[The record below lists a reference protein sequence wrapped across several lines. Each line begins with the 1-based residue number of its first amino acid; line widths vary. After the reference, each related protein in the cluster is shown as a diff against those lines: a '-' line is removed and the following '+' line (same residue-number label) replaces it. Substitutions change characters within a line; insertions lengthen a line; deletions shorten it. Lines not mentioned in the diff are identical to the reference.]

1 MPRLIAAFVAL
12 LLALSASP
20 AAASAL
26 SDGGGVLKDER
37 FTELG
42 PIVEAAGAA
51 GLRTFDGIAVV
62 EERIDRTSEVL
73 DTYRIRI
80 DVAARTVADANQ
92 IIAEQVAGVDELRN
106 EYTAVIDGL
115 DERDRKRLESEADA
129 RSGTSAMIRKVASS
143 DWVCPVDG
151 EMEFRDSW
159 GEPRSNGRK
168 HDGVDIVAQ
177 SRTPLLAPEAGMVTF
192 RWDMIGGRSFDLVTA
207 DGDYYFGTH
216 LRSYGSDG
224 EVEAGEVIGYVG
236 RTGNAVGSHLH
247 FEYHPG
253 GKGNSVN
260 PFFLIDTHCR

>member
-1 MPRLIAAFVAL
+1 MPRLIVAFAAL
-12 LLALSASP
+12 LFALTTSP

-26 SDGGGVLKDER
+26 PDGGELPADER
-37 FTELG
+37 FADLR

-51 GLRTFDGIAVV
+51 GLRSFDGIAVV
-62 EERIDRTSEVL
+62 EERITRTSEVL
-73 DTYRIRI
+73 DAYRLRL
-80 DVAARTVADANQ
+80 DVAARTVIDANQ

-106 EYTAVIDGL
+106 EYAAVIDGL
-115 DERDRKRLESEADA
+115 GERDRKRLESEADA

-159 GEPRSNGRK
+159 GEPRSGGRK
-168 HDGVDIVAQ
+168 HDGVDIVAR
-177 SRTPLLAPEAGMVTF
+177 SRTPLLAPEAGTVTF
-192 RWDMIGGRSFDLVTA
+192 RWDVIGGRSFELVTP

-216 LRSYGSDG
+216 LRSYGTKG

-253 GKGNSVN
+253 GRGNSVN
-260 PFFLIDTHCR
+260 PFFLVDTHCR